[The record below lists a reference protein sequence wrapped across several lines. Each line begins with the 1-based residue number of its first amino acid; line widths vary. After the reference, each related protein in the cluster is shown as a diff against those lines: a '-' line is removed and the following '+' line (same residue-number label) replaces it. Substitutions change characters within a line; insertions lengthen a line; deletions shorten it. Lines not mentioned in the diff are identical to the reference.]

1 MSQQTSIAVKA
12 GIVILAGLIL
22 LLGFSFRSS
31 GRGWFNKQVY
41 EIDASFEAAKG
52 LEVGSTVVL
61 AGVPI
66 GQVRTIAIN
75 PQKNNVIM
83 RLAIREPNRIAT
95 DAVGTIRL
103 KTLLGN
109 YQLYITPGTPGAPTL
124 EAGTVLTTE
133 DSKDI
138 QDTLQE
144 LGRVAEGFGKIGEGS
159 DGLFASIQ
167 DDTKALF
174 EQLSQVIEEN
184 RENLSKTTAS
194 FADAAPKFDELMDSL
209 TRLSQ
214 NIEQG
219 KGTLG
224 KLTQDDELYAQVSKL
239 LDNLEQF
246 SNDLNSGKGTLARL
260 MHDEELGN
268 KIDETFTNVSAASG
282 KIRETIDRNEAQI
295 DQALASAGSALPK
308 LDDGMDHF
316 VSIGRKI
323 DEGEGTLGKMVN
335 DPELYDNVRDAVAQI
350 RRTFEEGEEQ
360 TVMRTFLGVF
370 FGSVI

>member
-22 LLGFSFRSS
+22 LLGFSFRTS